1 MLSVKPT
8 GLVVH
13 MSCLMQLNECYSVT
27 KDLQYREMLKSFIQN
42 NTLFSCTSFIFP
54 LNIQIPRSILFY
66 VYARA
71 QKIFIAAISVRIQNP
86 VGEERNERQC
96 KDGKA
101 MWKRKN
107 RTHLPW
113 IQFSILNK
121 CLQKAHPLFLDQ
133 MQRTAWHNILCPKT
147 QLS

>member
-86 VGEERNERQC
+86 VGEEGNERQC
-96 KDGKA
+96 KGGKA
-101 MWKRKN
+101 YVEKKKQN
-107 RTHLPW
+107 SSPLDSV
-113 IQFSILNK
+113 FDSK